1 MFLPNQNNFLLF
13 QTILFYRL
21 YGFLYHDEASLSTWD
36 PAFDKHKIT
45 GSINSYYLKMLYGHT
60 YAAELTRH
68 LLAFEYFSAAAGH
81 TSTEG
86 CCLTM
91 VLGAVGFRSTLV
103 VMTFDRAGETFAAA
117 GANNVDNLAFCEDI
131 SSQSLA
137 YCVRRLFSESIFT
150 QIFNWVDTSFFK
162 LTLYRFCQMF
172 FFDSAVAEL
181 YCVVSVGFNSFNSC
195 YHVWQNFN
203 NAYRNQVAVFSE
215 YLRHS

>member
-13 QTILFYRL
+13 QTILFYRFN
-21 YGFLYHDEASLSTWD
+21 GVLYHDEASLGTGD

-45 GSINSYYLKMLYGHT
+45 GSINSYYLKMLNSDS
-60 YAAELTRH
+60 YAAQLSRH

-91 VLGAVGFRSTLV
+91 VFGAVAFRTTLV
-103 VMTFDRAGETFAAA
+103 IVAFNSAGKTLAAA
-117 GANNVDNLAFCEDI
+117 CADYVYNLACCEDI

-137 YCVRRLFSESIFT
+137 YCVRRLFSESVFT
-150 QIFNWVDTSFFK
+150 QIFNRVNTSFFK

-172 FFDSAVAEL
+172 FFDSAITEL
-181 YCVVSVGFNSFNSC
+181 NSIVTIGFNGFNSC
-195 YHVWQNFN
+195 YNVWQNFN
-203 NAYRNQVAVFSE
+203 NTYRNQVAVFSE